1 MHCCFLRHRC
11 SVMVSTTRSLLCM
24 YNNALHNC
32 QMVTRS
38 LWKEK
43 ATGFEGVFLQ
53 GHQLHAR
60 KLCELLVYSEICKRV
75 SNCCRFVVARICM
88 PELVASALQT
98 GRFCGSF
105 YCPFI
110 SFPRNSFEAIWRR
123 QSVIVSLMVCRSFCL
138 ESLPL
143 YVDVYLYLF
152 L

>member
-43 ATGFEGVFLQ
+43 TTGFEGVFLQ

-60 KLCELLVYSEICKRV
+60 ILCEKSAKGCQTVVVLLLLDLYAGTGGFSP
-75 SNCCRFVVARICM
+75 SNRSI
-88 PELVASALQT
+88 LWQ
-98 GRFCGSF
+98 F